1 MNELLKKIAEKRVQ
15 AGVIGMGYVGLP
27 LAVEIANAGIQ
38 VVGIDVDGSK
48 VEKINA
54 GISYIPDVTSEAVAK
69 HVKEKRLRAVTDFRV
84 IRELDA
90 VIICVPTPLGK
101 TKDPD
106 LSMVVSAVD
115 RIAENQR
122 PGQLIVL
129 ESTTYPGTTEEL
141 MLPKLE
147 EHGLKV
153 GRGLFPGLFAGTRGP
168 RQSVLPYFQHSQGYW
183 RRHSPVPRGRL

>member
-38 VVGIDVDGSK
+38 VVGIDLDRSK
-48 VEKINA
+48 VERINA
-54 GISYIPDVTSEAVAK
+54 GTSYIPDVPSEAVEK
-69 HVKEKRLRAVTDFRV
+69 HVKAKRLRAVADFQV

-90 VIICVPTPLGK
+90 IIICVPTPLGK

-122 PGQLIVL
+122 PGQLVVL

-141 MLPKLE
+141 ILPKLE
-147 EHGLKV
+147 ERGLK
-153 GRGLFPGLFAGTRGP
+153 
-168 RQSVLPYFQHSQGYW
+168 
-183 RRHSPVPRGRL
+183 